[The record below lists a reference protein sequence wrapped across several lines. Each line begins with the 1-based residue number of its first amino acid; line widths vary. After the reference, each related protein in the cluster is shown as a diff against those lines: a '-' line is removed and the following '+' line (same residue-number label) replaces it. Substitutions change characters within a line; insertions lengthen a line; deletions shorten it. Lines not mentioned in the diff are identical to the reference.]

1 MGGIADYSGSLVL
14 QRPIA
19 EGTFAALERT
29 DRDAIEITSFG
40 RKPYTLTL
48 SALRAIKTYAEAR
61 KLFVQTD
68 QRWAAYVAG
77 TFVVLQLERDVA
89 FSGGARMVIAS
100 RVPAGK
106 GVSSSAAIETA
117 TMEAVTRAFDI
128 PIEPMEMAL
137 LCQKAENLVAGAPCG
152 VMDQVTCVY
161 GENNRLLALLCQP
174 AALQPYVDVPEGLA
188 LWGLDSGER
197 HAVSGSDYGAVRT
210 GAFMGHRLIRE
221 MTGGGDPY
229 LANIP
234 PGDFEREFLPG
245 LPDRMSGAE
254 FLSRYQGTI
263 DTVTTV
269 DSARVYNVRQPT
281 AHPIYENH
289 RVAMFRQMLGS
300 SSEDQWTQLGEL
312 MRQSHAS
319 YRACGLASRGT
330 DLLVELVRRE
340 GPAAGL
346 YGARITG
353 GGCGGTVA
361 VLGRSGAGRAIA
373 RVVERYESATG
384 YRPYVFS
391 GSSDGVVKSGWERV
405 RL

>member
-245 LPDRMSGAE
+245 RSHVRLGVPFALPGNH
-254 FLSRYQGTI
+254 RYGHHGGLC
-263 DTVTTV
+263 
-269 DSARVYNVRQPT
+269 ARVQRPSAHSASNLRESPRRNV
-281 AHPIYENH
+281 
-289 RVAMFRQMLGS
+289 
-300 SSEDQWTQLGEL
+300 
-312 MRQSHAS
+312 
-319 YRACGLASRGT
+319 
-330 DLLVELVRRE
+330 
-340 GPAAGL
+340 PAD
-346 YGARITG
+346 AR
-353 GGCGGTVA
+353 
-361 VLGRSGAGRAIA
+361 LF
-373 RVVERYESATG
+373 E
-384 YRPYVFS
+384 
-391 GSSDGVVKSGWERV
+391 
-405 RL
+405 